1 MSAWY
6 KKRAMTPEERWQ
18 KQEDAKKR
26 KKKEKGVMELASRN
40 NKRHYILFG
49 RRV

>member
-6 KKRAMTPEERWQ
+6 KKHVMTPEERWQ
-18 KQEDAKKR
+18 KQEEAKKR
-26 KKKEKGVMELASRN
+26 HQKEKGQRELPSRN
-40 NKRHYILFG
+40 NKHPYILFG

>member
-6 KKRAMTPEERWQ
+6 KKHVMTPEERYA
-18 KQEDAKKR
+18 KQERDKKL
-26 KKKEKGVMELASRN
+26 KKKSKGVMELESRN
-40 NKRHYILFG
+40 NKHPYILFG

>member
-6 KKRAMTPEERWQ
+6 KKHVMTPEERYE
-18 KQEDAKKR
+18 KQERDKKR
-26 KKKEKGVMELASRN
+26 RTKAKGQRELPAMT
-40 NKRHYILFG
+40 NKHPYILFG

>member
-6 KKRAMTPEERWQ
+6 KKHAMTPEERYE
-18 KQEDAKKR
+18 KQERAKKLR
-26 KKKEKGVMELASRN
+26 QQEKGQRELPSRN
-40 NKRHYILFG
+40 NKHPYILFG